1 MLTKQSKS
9 LYRTLLPGL
18 LLLLTSCSGR
28 DAFILTGAV
37 PLPQESDK
45 SSIFSGQDS
54 TLELSEDTDPQPEGR
69 QQKPL
74 TSDSATVPLERS
86 SVQSPP
92 TSLSPATGSARESV
106 STHPSGLSVQTG
118 HMWGWVLGTVIL
130 LVGLITA
137 ALAGLLAYLSPSSN
151 TMNAILA
158 PFIASLHNKLNGS
171 TEPPV
176 TDKRNQL
183 TDSSI
188 FTSKRFL
195 VLAGSLVGLYY
206 LGALLA
212 PNVLQYGTY
221 LVITYI
227 VCDTVKGSV
236 LAISNAIIH
245 SEEVRQD
252 VEYER
257 LAQSKMVTYGK
268 ANP

>member
-9 LYRTLLPGL
+9 LYRIPLLVTLV
-18 LLLLTSCSGR
+18 LLTSCSGR
-28 DAFILTGAV
+28 DVSILTGVV
-37 PLPQESDK
+37 PLQQESDK
-45 SSIFSGQDS
+45 SSIFSNPDS

-74 TSDSATVPLERS
+74 TSDSATAPLERS
-86 SVQSPP
+86 SVQSPL
-92 TSLSPATGSARESV
+92 TSLSPATGSAREPV
-106 STHPSGLSVQTG
+106 STHLSGSSAQTG
-118 HMWGWVLGTVIL
+118 HMWGWVLGTATL
-130 LVGLITA
+130 LVGLITV
-137 ALAGLLAYLSPSSN
+137 ALVGLLAYLSPSSN
-151 TMNAILA
+151 IMNSILA
-158 PFIASLHNKLNGS
+158 PLVASLHSKFNGS

-195 VLAGSLVGLYY
+195 VLVGSLVGLYY

-227 VCDTVKGSV
+227 VCDTIKGSV

-257 LAQSKMVTYGK
+257 LAQSKTVTYGK